1 MEPIR
6 LNKYLSEHG
15 IASRR
20 EADRLIEEG
29 RVTVNGKTAEVGT
42 RVTEFDTVAVS
53 GKTVEKTAP
62 EKAVYALNKP
72 RGVVTTTRRFKG
84 EENVIS
90 LLGLKEYVYPIGR
103 LDKDSEGLLLL
114 TNDGALAKEIT
125 TAGRHEKEY
134 EVTVEK
140 ELTPHFLER
149 MEKGVF
155 LKELNRETMK
165 TRVMKTGKKRFRI
178 VLKEGLNREIRRMC
192 ETLGNRVVT
201 LKRIRIM
208 NVSLGDLKTGEYR
221 KLSGAEYRALQ
232 EAAKPGS
239 GKQAEKKES

>member
-1 MEPIR
+1 MMEPVR
-6 LNKYLSEHG
+6 LNKYLSERG

-42 RVTEFDTVAVS
+42 RVTDFDTVAVS
-53 GKTVEKTAP
+53 GKTVEKKAP
-62 EKAVYALNKP
+62 EKTVYALNKP
-72 RGVVTTTRRFKG
+72 RGVVTTTRTFKG
-84 EENVIS
+84 EENVIK
-90 LLGLKEYVYPIGR
+90 LMGLDEYVYPIGR

-114 TNDGALAKEIT
+114 TNDGDLAKEIT

-140 ELTPHFLER
+140 ELSPHFLER

-155 LKELNRETMK
+155 LRELNRQTGAAK
-165 TRVMKTGKKRFRI
+165 VVKTGKRRFRI
-178 VLKEGLNREIRRMC
+178 VLTEGLNREIRRMC

-201 LKRIRIM
+201 LKRVRVM
-208 NVSLGDLKTGEYR
+208 NIPLGDLKSGEFR
-221 KLSGAEYRALQ
+221 KLTEAEYRALRE
-232 EAAKPGS
+232 EALKDR
-239 GKQAEKKES
+239 EKKA

>member
-1 MEPIR
+1 MEPVR

-15 IASRR
+15 VAARR
-20 EADRLIEEG
+20 EADRLIAEG
-29 RVTVNGKTAEVGT
+29 RVSVNGKPAEVGT
-42 RVTEFDTVAVS
+42 RVTEFDTVTVS
-53 GKTVEKTAP
+53 GRTVEKTAP

-84 EENVIS
+84 EENVID

-140 ELTPHFLER
+140 DITAHFLER
-149 MEKGVF
+149 MENGVF
-155 LKELNRETMK
+155 LRELNRRTMQTK
-165 TRVMKTGKKRFRI
+165 ILKTGKKRFRI
-178 VLKEGLNREIRRMC
+178 VLTEGLNREIRRMC

-201 LKRIRIM
+201 LKRIRVM
-208 NVSLGDLKTGEYR
+208 NVVLGELKSGEYR
-221 KLSGAEYRALQ
+221 KLSEGEYRALRE
-232 EAAKPGS
+232 EARRGS
-239 GKQAEKKES
+239 EKKA